1 MARPTIFVIDD
12 EQSVRTALCRLLE
25 SVKLGVR
32 CFSSAQEFL
41 AVDPQDHPSCL
52 ILDTRLPGL
61 SGLDLQQELLRL
73 RRSIPLIFVTA
84 HGDVRATVRAMKAG
98 ALDFFE
104 KPFNDQ
110 ELLDAISR
118 GLATASV
125 AAVREAERAEVA
137 RRVSEL
143 TSRERDVLSLVVRGL
158 PNKNIAAQLGIA
170 EKTVKIHRGRMMKK
184 MKADSLAELVRSVA
198 KIESL
203 DASHPGERCSVA

>member
-1 MARPTIFVIDD
+1 MARPTVFVIDD
-12 EQSVRTALCRLLE
+12 EQSVRTSLSRLLE
-25 SVKLGVR
+25 SVKLGVK

-41 AVDPQDHPSCL
+41 ALDPQDHPSCM

-61 SGLDLQQELLRL
+61 SGLEFQQELRRL
-73 RRSIPLIFVTA
+73 GRPIPLIFVTA

-118 GLATASV
+118 GLTADSE
-125 AAVREAERAEVA
+125 AAARKAERVDIE
-137 RRVSEL
+137 RRLGRL
-143 TSRERDVLSLVVRGL
+143 TSRERDVLGLVVQGF
-158 PNKNIAAQLGIA
+158 PNKNVAAQLGIA

-184 MKADSLAELVRSVA
+184 MRADSLADLVRLVA
-198 KIESL
+198 KIES
-203 DASHPGERCSVA
+203 